1 MHRNIALSV
10 KNIHQKCIVC
20 LRYTIVEK
28 SLTSRRFFFF
38 FFTRRL
44 VKMSFLFFFL
54 NKREIKGI
62 VFLYAWNIDTSVLTT
77 KNNFM
82 SILLYINTTFS
93 YFLIH
98 RSIWRVDVKCLRG
111 ITFLDHLKNLLVFY
125 NRSMHTIN

>member
-1 MHRNIALSV
+1 MHCMSSLYYCR
-10 KNIHQKCIVC
+10 KIVNFS
-20 LRYTIVEK
+20 T
-28 SLTSRRFFFF
+28 FFFF

-93 YFLIH
+93 YFLIY

-125 NRSMHTIN
+125 NRSMHAIN

>member
-1 MHRNIALSV
+1 MHCMSSLYYCR
-10 KNIHQKCIVC
+10 KIVNFS
-20 LRYTIVEK
+20 T
-28 SLTSRRFFFF
+28 FFFF

-44 VKMSFLFFFL
+44 VKMSFLFFFFL

-62 VFLYAWNIDTSVLTT
+62 VVFLYAWNIDTSVLTT

-125 NRSMHTIN
+125 NRSMHAIN